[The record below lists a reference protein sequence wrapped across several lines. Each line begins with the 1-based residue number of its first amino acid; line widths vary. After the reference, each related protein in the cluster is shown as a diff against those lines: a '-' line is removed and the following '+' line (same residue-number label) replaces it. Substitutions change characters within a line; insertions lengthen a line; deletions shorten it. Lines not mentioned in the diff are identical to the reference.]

1 MLPILKTPHAF
12 DLYSRSIVIKTDGV
26 HVSQEYHKHLEY
38 LPKVKNADFIFFN
51 DMKLKA
57 MRNFFICGRTGR

>member
-1 MLPILKTPHAF
+1 MSPILKTPHAV

-26 HVSQEYHKHLEY
+26 HVSQEYHQHLVY
-38 LPKVKNADFIFFN
+38 LPTIKKADFIFFS

-57 MRNFFICGRTGR
+57 MRNVFICGRTGR